1 MIQYKEAISIIKKI
15 SLKLNDE
22 RISILNSVNRISSLD
37 VKSPSINPLHNN
49 TAFDGFA
56 IIAKETKEISVKK
69 SKKFKII
76 KTIAAG
82 DIPKIKNYSKNSVI
96 EIMTGGLV
104 PKPFDSVVAV
114 EKVKYYPSKEKP
126 THIII
131 KREVKKFSFVRF
143 AGEDYKLNDLVVKKG
158 EVIQPKHIMALT
170 TLGIK
175 DIKVK
180 KKPKI
185 TFLSTGNEIVSYK
198 SKNILPWQV
207 RNSNNHYFK
216 SFGENLHFNI
226 IDGGT
231 IKDNKPKKLI
241 KILNKLKNS
250 DTDIIVTSGA
260 ISAGKFDFI
269 PELINRLSFKKCFKG
284 VAIKPGRPIMMSK
297 LKHKKKLFFG
307 LPGNPISSAATFR
320 FFVYPLIRKSLG
332 MKIENKFTAK
342 LSNKYFK
349 AKIFTHFVRC
359 FMKIDNS
366 GLVQL
371 EVLQGQQSNKIKS
384 FVEANCWGIFPQ
396 GKDKFKKGDIIQ
408 WVPLIPGS

>member
-1 MIQYKEAISIIKKI
+1 MIKYKEALSIIKKNSFRI
-15 SLKLNDE
+15 ANEK
-22 RISILNSVNRISSLD
+22 ISILNSVNRICDFD
-37 VKSPSINPLHNN
+37 VRSHSISPLHNN

-56 IIAKETKEISVKK
+56 VIAKETKGATISNP
-69 SKKFKII
+69 KKFKII

-82 DIPKIKNYSKNSVI
+82 DTPKIKNYTKNSVV

-104 PKPFDSVVAV
+104 PKPFDSVLAV
-114 EKVKYYPSKEKP
+114 EKAKYFPSKEKP

-131 KREVKKFSFVRF
+131 KQEVKKFSFIRF

-158 EVIQPKHIMALT
+158 EIIQPKHILALT

-175 DIKVK
+175 DIQVK

-185 TFLSTGNEIVSYK
+185 TFLSTGNEIVNYK

-226 IDGGT
+226 IDGGV
-231 IKDNKPKKLI
+231 IKDNNPDKFKKIIKKLR
-241 KILNKLKNS
+241 NS

-269 PELINRLSFKKCFKG
+269 PELINTLKFKKCFKG
-284 VAIKPGRPIMMSK
+284 VAIKPGRPIMLSK
-297 LKHKKKLFFG
+297 LKKNNKLFFG
-307 LPGNPISSAATFR
+307 LPGNPISCAAGFR

-332 MKIENKFTAK
+332 MKTESAFTAK
-342 LSNKYFK
+342 LKNQYSKVKNFK
-349 AKIFTHFVRC
+349 HFVRC
-359 FMKIDNS
+359 FVKINNK
-366 GLVQL
+366 GLTQL

-384 FVEANCWGIFPQ
+384 FVEANCWGVFPE
-396 GKDKFKKGDIIQ
+396 GKSKFKKGEIIE
-408 WVPLIPGS
+408 WMPLIPGS